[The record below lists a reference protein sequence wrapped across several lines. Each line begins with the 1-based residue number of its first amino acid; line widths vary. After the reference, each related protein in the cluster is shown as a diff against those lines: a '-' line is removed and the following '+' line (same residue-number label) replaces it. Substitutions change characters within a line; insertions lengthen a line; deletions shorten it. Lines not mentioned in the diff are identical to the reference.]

1 MTNYQDILGFIALFV
16 SVACISYD
24 FFAPMVTFM
33 AAGGSAAEYYAL
45 LDRECE
51 ARFFVGLP
59 TIIGLIVFYYISI
72 CVTGVGILIFPLPYY
87 VILSII

>member
-1 MTNYQDILGFIALFV
+1 
-16 SVACISYD
+16 
-24 FFAPMVTFM
+24 M

-72 CVTGVGILIFPLPYY
+72 CVTGVGILIFPLPY